1 VDKDEGYYKTVLFE
15 NGRLFMYM
23 VYKMKTEELDS
34 RFLRALK
41 AMFKDK
47 EIEIAV
53 CEAAQSEEDE
63 TEYLLK
69 SPANRDRLLKAI
81 ENVAR
86 KHHLVSVD
94 LEDMQ

>member
-1 VDKDEGYYKTVLFE
+1 
-15 NGRLFMYM
+15 MYM

-41 AMFKDK
+41 VMFKDK

-69 SPANRDRLLKAI
+69 SAANRDRLLKAI

-86 KHHLVSVD
+86 KNHLVSVD

>member
-1 VDKDEGYYKTVLFE
+1 
-15 NGRLFMYM
+15 MYM
-23 VYKMKTEELDS
+23 VYKMKAEELDS

-53 CEAAQSEEDE
+53 CESTQSEEDE
-63 TEYLLK
+63 TAYLLK

-86 KHHLVSVD
+86 TRNLVPVE
-94 LEDMQ
+94 LEELR

>member
-1 VDKDEGYYKTVLFE
+1 
-15 NGRLFMYM
+15 MYM
-23 VYKMKTEELDS
+23 VYKMKAEELDS

-53 CEAAQSEEDE
+53 CEAGQSEEDE

-69 SPANRDRLLKAI
+69 SPANRDLLLQAI

-86 KHHLVSVD
+86 KHNLVPVD
-94 LEDMQ
+94 LEDMR

>member
-1 VDKDEGYYKTVLFE
+1 
-15 NGRLFMYM
+15 MYM
-23 VYKMKTEELDS
+23 IYKMKAEELDS

-41 AMFKDK
+41 TMFKDK

-53 CEAAQSEEDE
+53 CEADQSEEDE

>member
-1 VDKDEGYYKTVLFE
+1 
-15 NGRLFMYM
+15 MI
-23 VYKMKTEELDS
+23 YKMKAEELDS
-34 RFLRALK
+34 RFLNALK
-41 AMFKDK
+41 IMFKDK

-53 CEAAQSEEDE
+53 CEADQSEEDE

-86 KHHLVSVD
+86 KHHLVPVD

>member
-1 VDKDEGYYKTVLFE
+1 
-15 NGRLFMYM
+15 
-23 VYKMKTEELDS
+23 
-34 RFLRALK
+34 
-41 AMFKDK
+41 MFKDK

-53 CEAAQSEEDE
+53 CEADQSEEDE

-86 KHHLVSVD
+86 KHHLVPVD

>member
-1 VDKDEGYYKTVLFE
+1 
-15 NGRLFMYM
+15 MYM
-23 VYKMKTEELDS
+23 IYKMKSEELDS

-41 AMFKDK
+41 TMFKDK

-53 CEAAQSEEDE
+53 CESGQSEEDE

-86 KHHLVSVD
+86 SQNLVSVD
-94 LEDMQ
+94 LEELR